1 MSEESQERIA
11 EQLKLWEADE
21 VAAFTSRQPER
32 LDSFSTNG
40 GIPVK
45 RVYTPLDVPGVRT
58 RRCIAGATGRC
69 GRLPASAPARTRT
82 AGSST

>member
-1 MSEESQERIA
+1 MSEESQERLA

-45 RVYTPLDVPGVRT
+45 RVYTPLDVPESFADIGLTGQYAFT
-58 RRCIAGATGRC
+58 RG
-69 GRLPASAPARTRT
+69 P
-82 AGSST
+82 